1 MNNET
6 LIKLLES
13 RAAIYEKA
21 ATTNKEQGLEQ
32 AATTAKALEEEVKQI
47 LSYIKE

>member
-1 MNNET
+1 MTNET

-21 ATTNKEQGLEQ
+21 AKMNKEQGLEQ
-32 AATTAKALEEEVKQI
+32 AATTAKALADD
-47 LSYIKE
+47 LFRIKS

>member
-1 MNNET
+1 MTNEA

-21 ATTNKEQGLEQ
+21 AKMHKEQGLEQ
-32 AATTAKALEEEVKQI
+32 AATMAKALADDVKQI
-47 LSYIKE
+47 ISYIKE